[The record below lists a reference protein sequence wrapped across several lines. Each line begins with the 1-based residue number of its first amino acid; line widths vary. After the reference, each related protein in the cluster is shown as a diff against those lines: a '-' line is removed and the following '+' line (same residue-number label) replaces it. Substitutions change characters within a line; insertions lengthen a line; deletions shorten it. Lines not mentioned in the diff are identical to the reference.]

1 LGWRWS
7 GREQI
12 RMSFKKKIFL
22 ERIKSKILQ
31 EVPEH
36 IALII
41 TTINLNSA
49 NDSDLFI
56 ILDNPPTDDPYN
68 IKAYLR
74 LMEAIKAVEKE
85 IEEKNNIRVVDFS
98 TIRIKEYHSNLMY
111 VGEDVKPL
119 ELHLLVYP
127 TIDQFLSWENHS
139 IILSVCTHHTLL
151 YGNDTVLRNIKKRVR
166 VNSLEERIQSLVSLL
181 FETYRNI
188 FTYLQLSKKAETVL
202 INEGVRKLEYVLRF
216 LLWELLR
223 ESIQS
228 IPPTELRSLLVLA
241 ENNNVGRNVIDM
253 LRIVKER
260 KDAKVILSDL
270 RALYEECMF
279 KINSLVHDIRSGE
292 NNGYFA

>member
-1 LGWRWS
+1 
-7 GREQI
+7 
-12 RMSFKKKIFL
+12 MSFKTKIFL
-22 ERIKSKILQ
+22 ERIKSKLLE
-31 EVPEH
+31 EVQEH
-36 IALII
+36 IVLII
-41 TTINLNSA
+41 TTKYLNLT
-49 NDSDLFI
+49 NDLDLFI

-68 IKAYLR
+68 IKAYIR
-74 LMEAIKAVEKE
+74 LMEVIKAIEKE
-85 IEEKNNIRVVDFS
+85 IAEKNNVRVIDFS
-98 TIRIKEYHSNLMY
+98 TIRIKEYHSSLMY

-119 ELHLLVYP
+119 DLHLLVYP

-188 FTYLQLSKKAETVL
+188 FTNLQLSKKAETVL
-202 INEGVRKLEYVLRF
+202 INEGVMKLEYVLRF